1 MNVST
6 LGVLSPFS
14 LIVNMLLAK
23 FYLKEPFK
31 KWEIIGISLFIP
43 GAILSLIFSS
53 KQNNRYTL
61 EEVNNL
67 FLSFL
72 SMGYILTNLILIIV
86 GLICSYYILHKFPS
100 DEDHCPIAN
109 HTPSADLEFSNSI
122 DLDQS
127 KEQELPSVETKYK
140 AIRKIESFDSVADL
154 NFEDDSVWLY
164 DITKIFT
171 SRRSRIIPLIILPYT
186 ACF

>member
-1 MNVST
+1 
-6 LGVLSPFS
+6 
-14 LIVNMLLAK
+14 MLLAK

-61 EEVNNL
+61 DEVNNL
-67 FLSFL
+67 FLSL
-72 SMGYILTNLILIIV
+72 ISMGYLLSNTFLIIV

-100 DEDHCPIAN
+100 DEDHCPIAD
-109 HTPSADLEFSNSI
+109 HTPNADIEISNSV

-127 KEQELPSVETKYK
+127 KEQEVHSVETKYK
-140 AIRKIESFDSVADL
+140 AIRKIESFDSVSD
-154 NFEDDSVWLY
+154 NVFEDDKQFLY

-171 SRRSRIIPLIILPYT
+171 SRRSRIIPLIMFPYT